1 MNISHLPM
9 TEIIFRENEE
19 QATIDAACLR
29 EKLMALC
36 NEAGVVCAAF
46 TFLLAA
52 NTETD
57 EKLGI
62 GQAWVCGDPE
72 MILGAI
78 TQLREPIEAHIKR
91 GTRHEENPT

>member
-1 MNISHLPM
+1 MSISHAPM
-9 TEIIFRENEE
+9 TEIKFRENEE
-19 QATIDAACLR
+19 QATIDAAALR
-29 EKLMALC
+29 EKIMTLC
-36 NEAGVVCAAF
+36 NEAGVICAAF

-62 GQAWVCGDPE
+62 GQVWFCGDPE
-72 MILGAI
+72 ILLGAI

-91 GTRHEENPT
+91 GTHEENPT